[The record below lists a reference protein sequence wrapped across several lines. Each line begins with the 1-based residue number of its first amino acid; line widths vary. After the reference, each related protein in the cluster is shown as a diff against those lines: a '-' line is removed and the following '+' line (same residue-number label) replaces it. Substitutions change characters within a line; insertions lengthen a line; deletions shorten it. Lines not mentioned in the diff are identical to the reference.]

1 MELHVVDIDA
11 VRSAIEAVED
21 PEIHRSLGDLGMVR
35 ELSVADGTVSV
46 LVALTIPG
54 CPLKDQLDADV
65 TAAASSIEG
74 VTSVEVSF
82 TSMSDEERSALTAE
96 LRGAAGASRE
106 ITIAQP
112 GSGTRVIGVASG
124 KGGVGKSS
132 VTANLGIALAGRGFR
147 VGIIDADVWGFSIP
161 KMLGIDRAP
170 TVLDDM
176 LLPPEAHGVA
186 VISMDFFVQ
195 PDQAVVWRGPMLH
208 KALEQFLVDVHWG
221 DLDYLLIDMPP
232 GTGDVAISISQYLPR
247 SEILVVTTPQPTAQR
262 VAVRAGLMARKVNQ
276 DIIGVIENMSWFTG
290 DDGKHY
296 EIFGAGGGAELA
308 EQLGVDLLG
317 KVPLVTAMREGAD
330 AGKPITVTDPSGEA
344 AEAFDR
350 IADELVARGPR
361 LRSHPELVIS

>member
-1 MELHVVDIDA
+1 MVDVDA
-11 VRSAIEAVED
+11 VRTAIEAVED
-21 PEIHRSLGDLGMVR
+21 PEIHRSLGELGMVR
-35 ELSVADGTVSV
+35 ELSVDDGAVSV

-65 TAAASSIEG
+65 TAAASAVEG
-74 VTSVEVSF
+74 VRSVSVSF
-82 TSMSDEERSALTAE
+82 TSMSDEERAALTAE
-96 LRGAAGASRE
+96 LRGPAGATRE
-106 ITIAQP
+106 IAIAQP
-112 GSGTRVIGVASG
+112 GSTTRVIGVASG

-132 VTANLGIALAGRGFR
+132 VTANLAIALAKAGSR

-161 KMLGIDRAP
+161 KMMGIERPP

-176 LLPPEAHGVA
+176 LLPPEAHGVS

-221 DLDYLLIDMPP
+221 DLDYLLMDMPP

-247 SEILVVTTPQPTAQR
+247 SEILIVTTPQPTAQR

-276 DIIGVIENMSWFTG
+276 EIIGVVENMSWFTG
-290 DDGKHY
+290 DDGKRY

-308 EQLGVDLLG
+308 EQLDVELLG
-317 KVPLVTAMREGAD
+317 QVPLVTAMREGAD
-330 AGKPITVTDPSGEA
+330 VGKPVVVTDPDGEA
-344 AEAFDR
+344 ARAFD
-350 IADELVARGPR
+350 ALAEQLSSRGPR